1 MKKEILYYLSAVCVM
16 LFSACENDL
25 PYHIGKQEKLL
36 IVNAMFE
43 AGAKEN
49 GVYLNLSGTN
59 KIDYNIRDGA
69 VTLYVNDEKKET
81 VEAVQQHG
89 WDSSNESD
97 LQKICILKTLLHP
110 GDRIRLEA
118 SADSGKYQASAEV
131 VVPQPIGQIEV
142 DTFLTRIKVG
152 AYMTDCMRY
161 KITLND
167 HPGEKNYYQLVIR
180 DNEYWGD
187 PDGEKEWMPYE
198 IREIINQEEVVLT
211 DGHISTG
218 DDDEYNIFDRT
229 IENKHNIF
237 TDARF
242 QDASYTLKVYTNYRY
257 GGWVGQAKVADALIS
272 ILSITKMEYHY
283 IRVLSLLESEK
294 YEPTFMEPVVIPTNV
309 QGGLGFVGAS
319 SASQVR
325 LRLADWRKR

>member
-1 MKKEILYYLSAVCVM
+1 MKKYILYLLMGCAMILSG
-16 LFSACENDL
+16 CENDL
-25 PYHIGKQEKLL
+25 PYYIGKQEKQL
-36 IVNAMFE
+36 IMNAMFE

-49 GVYLNLSGTN
+49 GVYLNLSGRN
-59 KIDYNIRDGA
+59 NINYIRDGA
-69 VTLYVNDEKKET
+69 VTLYVNDEKRET
-81 VEAVQQHG
+81 AEALPGG
-89 WDSSNESD
+89 WSSSGGEN
-97 LQKICILKTLLHP
+97 LQKVCKLKTLLHP

-131 VVPQPIGQIEV
+131 VVPQPADLIKV
-142 DTFLTRIKVG
+142 DTFLTRIKVD

-167 HPGEKNYYQLVIR
+167 RPGEKNYYQLVIR
-180 DNEYWGD
+180 ENEYWGD
-187 PDGEKEWMPYE
+187 PDDAEEWTPRD
-198 IREIINQEEVVLT
+198 IREIINQEEIVLT

-229 IENKHNIF
+229 IENKYNVF
-237 TDARF
+237 TDGRF
-242 QDASYTLKVYTNYRY
+242 QGTSYTLKVYTTYWY
-257 GGWVGQAKVADALIS
+257 GGWPGEAKVADALIS

-283 IRVLSLLESEK
+283 IRALSLLESDK

-325 LRLADWRKR
+325 IRLADWRKR